1 MKIYEKGKWVN
12 LEGRG
17 RGVNLGGAVNLG
29 LREVGNSRRRGG
41 KSRSKGKWVILRGGA
56 VNLGGRRRKSR
67 RVG

>member
-17 RGVNLGGAVNLG
+17 RGVNLGEAVNLG
-29 LREVGNSRRRGG
+29 VREVGNSRRRVG
-41 KSRSKGKWVILRGGA
+41 KSRSKGKWVILGGA
-56 VNLGGRRRKSR
+56 VNLGGRRRKSG